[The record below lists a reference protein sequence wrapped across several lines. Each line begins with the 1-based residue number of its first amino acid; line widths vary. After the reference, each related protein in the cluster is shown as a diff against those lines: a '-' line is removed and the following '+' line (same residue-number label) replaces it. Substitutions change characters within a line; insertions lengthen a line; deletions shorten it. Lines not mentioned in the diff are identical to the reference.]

1 MDTNKN
7 IYKKSLEKFIT
18 ARDGLNIN
26 EVVWTFTVNKIGST
40 LFRGSKPID
49 AVWAT
54 PDIFVV
60 G

>member
-40 LFRGSKPID
+40 LFRGSKSID